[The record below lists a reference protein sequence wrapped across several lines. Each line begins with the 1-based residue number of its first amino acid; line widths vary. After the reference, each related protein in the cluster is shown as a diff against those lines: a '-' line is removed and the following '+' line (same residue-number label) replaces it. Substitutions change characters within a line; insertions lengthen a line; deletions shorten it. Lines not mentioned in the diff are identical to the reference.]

1 MQNRNLHYPHPT
13 NYDTHGQ
20 NISLPQYFLDRDF
33 LLIILLQTDVNNLIF
48 LTQCKQS
55 DKIVRFM

>member
-13 NYDTHGQ
+13 NYDTHEQ

-48 LTQCKQS
+48 F
-55 DKIVRFM
+55 DAM